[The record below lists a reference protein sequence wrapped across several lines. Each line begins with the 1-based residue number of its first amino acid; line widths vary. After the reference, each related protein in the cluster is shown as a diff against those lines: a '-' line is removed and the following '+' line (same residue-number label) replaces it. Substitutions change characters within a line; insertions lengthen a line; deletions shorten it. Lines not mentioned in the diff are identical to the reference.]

1 MIHTYYCEWERPAE
15 FWPIRTGRVG
25 EPPMTLTIPEVTGI
39 IMALIALIALVVN
52 IVAIIVKKN

>member
-1 MIHTYYCEWERPAE
+1 
-15 FWPIRTGRVG
+15 
-25 EPPMTLTIPEVTGI
+25 MTLTIPEVTGI